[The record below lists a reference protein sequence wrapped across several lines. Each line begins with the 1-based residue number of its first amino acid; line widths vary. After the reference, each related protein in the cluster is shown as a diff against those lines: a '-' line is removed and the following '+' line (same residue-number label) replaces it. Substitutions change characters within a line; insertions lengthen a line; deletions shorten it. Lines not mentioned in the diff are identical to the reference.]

1 MNIEFL
7 TAKRDGSI
15 PENYEQ
21 VCFQGGFAYTCF
33 NTAAAVLDFPAMA
46 PMDQLLHRY
55 HVNRRK
61 MLG

>member
-33 NTAAAVLDFPAMA
+33 IDTMSTGERCLAECLKSIDCTDRCLN
-46 PMDQLLHRY
+46 
-55 HVNRRK
+55 
-61 MLG
+61 

>member
-21 VCFQGGFAYTCF
+21 VCFQGGFAYT
-33 NTAAAVLDFPAMA
+33 
-46 PMDQLLHRY
+46 
-55 HVNRRK
+55 
-61 MLG
+61 